1 LLVGPIP
8 LRGRAFHVLG
18 QNRHHP
24 FQAAVLEEI
33 TTVLVLVLLHHDQPQ
48 PGLHH
53 GTATTGSRASSA
65 LTEDASAGRPNR

>member
-1 LLVGPIP
+1 MLVGPIP

-33 TTVLVLVLLHHDQPQ
+33 TTVVLLLDHDQPQ
-48 PGLHH
+48 PGLHSA
-53 GTATTGSRASSA
+53 TATTGSRASSS
-65 LTEDASAGRPNR
+65 LTEAASPGRPNR